1 MLADA
6 SLSVKPSDGG
16 WIKPRAGAVER
27 GPACWQL
34 TQVHSSLL
42 GPWRT
47 SAAWRE
53 ELFWLRDQR

>member
-16 WIKPRAGAVER
+16 WIKPRAGPTR
-27 GPACWQL
+27 QL

-42 GPWRT
+42 GWWRT
-47 SAAWRE
+47 AAAWRE
-53 ELFWLRDQR
+53 KLFWLRDPR